1 MVVPDISP
9 QPRAMCVIVTSVS
22 APPLHIAPLSATDD
36 SAVERFLS
44 VRSEATLY
52 HSPRYRDLLLAIVGG
67 RPDYLGAWRN
77 GSLVGFF
84 PTFERDGALGKV
96 INSLPFFGSYG
107 GAIAE
112 DEDCAAA
119 LWSEFAARAVRRAAI
134 ATTAIGNPFGEA
146 AVATRIPTCMVEH
159 RIGQVTVLESGTGFA
174 EHLMASIQGSA
185 RRNLRKARTA
195 GVRVV
200 VRNRAVDFLA
210 RAHYAD
216 MAGAGRLAK
225 PAEFFAAFPEIL
237 RPEEDYRLYLAKLD
251 GEPVAALLMFY
262 FKEFAEYIMPVI
274 APGRRALEAIAE
286 ILFQAMLD
294 AADEGRRIW
303 NWGGT
308 RLDQTGVYRFKRK
321 WGAVDQPYEY
331 AVWIRDKRLLDRS
344 AVELAAAYPW
354 FYVAPYTALRGKR
367 AAEA

>member
-1 MVVPDISP
+1 M
-9 QPRAMCVIVTSVS
+9 IVAPVS
-22 APPLHIAPLSATDD
+22 ARPSRIEQLSASDD
-36 SAVERFLS
+36 LAVERFLA

-52 HSPRYRDLLLAIVGG
+52 HSPRYRDLLHAVVGG
-67 RPDYLGAWRN
+67 RPEYLGAWRN
-77 GSLVGFF
+77 GNLVGFF
-84 PTFERDGALGKV
+84 PAFERDGAVGKV

-112 DEDCAAA
+112 DEDCASA
-119 LWSEFAARAVRRAAI
+119 LWSEFAARAERHAVAA
-134 ATTAIGNPFGEA
+134 ATVVGNPFGEA
-146 AVATRIPTCMVEH
+146 AVAARIPTCMVEH
-159 RIGQVTVLESGTGFA
+159 RIGQITVLQPGTGFA
-174 EHLMASIQGSA
+174 EHLRASMAGSA
-185 RRNLRKARTA
+185 RRNLRKARIA

-210 RAHYAD
+210 HAHYAD
-216 MAGAGRLAK
+216 MAGAGRLVK
-225 PAEFFAAFPEIL
+225 PAAFFAAFPEIL
-237 RPEEDYRLYLAKLD
+237 RPEEDYRLYLAELD

-262 FKEFAEYIMPVI
+262 FKETAEYIMPAI
-274 APGRRALEAIAE
+274 ARGRRALEATAQ

-321 WGAVDQPYEY
+321 WGAVDRPYEY
-331 AVWIRDKRLLDRS
+331 AVWIRDQRLLDRD
-344 AVELAAAYPW
+344 AGELAAAYPW

-367 AAEA
+367 AVEA